1 MGPRREALR
10 FFSVQQDKHETVFC
24 RTTAV
29 TRLDTLANQGVVGG
43 RKACCNALGLS
54 GKHGEIP

>member
-10 FFSVQQDKHETVFC
+10 FFSVQQDKHET
-24 RTTAV
+24 AV
-29 TRLDTLANQGVVGG
+29 TNVDTLANLGVIGG